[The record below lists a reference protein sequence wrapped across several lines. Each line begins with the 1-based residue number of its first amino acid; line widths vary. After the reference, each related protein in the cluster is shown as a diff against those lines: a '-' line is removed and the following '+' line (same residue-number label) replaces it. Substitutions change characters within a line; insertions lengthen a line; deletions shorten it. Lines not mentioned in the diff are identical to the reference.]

1 MICAKCG
8 ARLLDT
14 DQFCSRCGTKVIKE
28 KRCPDC
34 GAVLR
39 EGTKFC
45 HKCGRL
51 IEASEKAQQ
60 VPEETLD
67 IPIEAIERNILSE
80 TEKKIRAEQGAV
92 RMKPSAGAQESRMKE
107 NEGQEKPRPSQNSP
121 GQEKSRPSQSATGQ
135 SRSTASQGSSGQE
148 KSRSSQSA
156 TGHAKSRASQEGT
169 VRRSPEPPKKKK
181 AVPEPPRKK
190 RPVYREEDDWE
201 DEDWEE
207 DDWNDDDWDE
217 DDEEESVDVITIM
230 TAVIG
235 CVLLVVVAILG
246 YHLYQQYVPKNYDK
260 VQEEEQQEQAQDSGQ
275 EEAEPSADGDNA
287 VYTLTIV
294 DNVNVRDNPST
305 SGTNILKVAK
315 AGETYECYG
324 SAGDGSWYE
333 IRLEDGST
341 GYVFQDYVTVQ

>member
-92 RMKPSAGAQESRMKE
+92 RKKPSAGAQESRMKK

-135 SRSTASQGSSGQE
+135 SRSTASQG
-148 KSRSSQSA
+148 
-156 TGHAKSRASQEGT
+156 T
-169 VRRSPEPPKKKK
+169 VRRAPEPPKKKK

-207 DDWNDDDWDE
+207 DDWNDDDWDD

-246 YHLYQQYVPKNYDK
+246 YHLYQQYVPKNYEK